1 VSVLIRVMCIS
12 FQYTLHRNKDTHKYV
27 YLDVFS
33 GHLIHSNH
41 TATGTNTVFLYSLVR
56 MPFHTKG
63 GLDTYH
69 CLSVN
74 VSRQLLIYV
83 DDVNMFGESVNIIK
97 KTEESAAVVNKK

>member
-1 VSVLIRVMCIS
+1 
-12 FQYTLHRNKDTHKYV
+12 
-27 YLDVFS
+27 
-33 GHLIHSNH
+33 
-41 TATGTNTVFLYSLVR
+41 